1 MPETDQPVLGDVD
14 VELEPVTDIIEV
26 GTDSEIIASVTATE
40 YDLSEIEVTWKSSLD
55 GTLGQSAPD
64 TSGRARMSTAV
75 LSPGWHD
82 LTVEV
87 RNPAGRYDE
96 DTEAVGICEWAAA
109 HDFDTNISG
118 SGWQIFGDAYWDPG
132 GWLEMTG
139 NSQSRQGAIFL
150 TDERINPGA
159 ADIRFKIATGGG

>member
-1 MPETDQPVLGDVD
+1 MTGWAGLGANAVVSMIMMTGIACSSLEKVAVSNDTDTGDVPETDQPVLGDVD

-96 DTEAVGICEWAAA
+96 DTEAVGICEWGCRA
-109 HDFDTNISG
+109 
-118 SGWQIFGDAYWDPG
+118 
-132 GWLEMTG
+132 
-139 NSQSRQGAIFL
+139 
-150 TDERINPGA
+150 
-159 ADIRFKIATGGG
+159 